1 MMLHAAAGEP
11 GLSLLFIAYGASIMT
26 SLLTN
31 VASIAALSTLRSISS
46 QLDATQAKISSGLR
60 VETASDNAA
69 YWSIA
74 TTMRSDN
81 DSLAA
86 VHDALGL
93 GSAKVD
99 AAYAGMEAAV
109 DVVKEIKAKL
119 VTATEDGVDRT
130 KIQDEI
136 SQLQD
141 QLVGIADAASFSGQ
155 NWLKADIS
163 AAGGSL
169 DRTVAGAFVRAAGGN
184 VSITRIAYR
193 LDATS
198 VLFDEGGD
206 TGILD
211 STTTISGPSVSLDL
225 NVAGV
230 TASHSVAAFTTDQVI
245 AAGGGTTAFDGRYG
259 FDGTD
264 SYVKVA
270 DDIWVRAVDQ
280 TTVAGQ
286 EVAFKDSS
294 GNLWAVDLTSVT
306 ASQTASVVTFSIGN
320 TTTADQLDG
329 LVRMV
334 DDALALMTDA
344 GSNLGSI
351 SMRLDL
357 QEAFVSK
364 LTDSIDSGVG
374 KLVDAD
380 MNEEST
386 RLKALQ
392 TQRQLAIQ
400 ALSIANSNPES
411 LLTLFR

>member
-1 MMLHAAAGEP
+1 
-11 GLSLLFIAYGASIMT
+11 MT

-31 VASIAALSTLRSISS
+31 VASIAALSTLRSINS

-74 TTMRSDN
+74 TTMRSD
-81 DSLAA
+81 DSSLAA

-99 AAYAGMEAAV
+99 AAYAGMDAAV

-119 VTATEDGVDRT
+119 VMATEDGVDRT

-155 NWLKADIS
+155 NWLKADIT

-169 DRTVAGAFVRAAGGN
+169 DRTVASSFVRDAGGN
-184 VSITRIAYR
+184 VSITRITYT
-193 LDATS
+193 LDSTT
-198 VLFDEGGD
+198 VLIDEGGD
-206 TGILD
+206 AGILD
-211 STTTISGPSVSLDL
+211 STTTITGPAVSVDI

-230 TASHSVAAFTTDQVI
+230 TASYSVASFTTDQVI
-245 AAGGGTTAFDGRYG
+245 AAGGGTTTFDGRYG

-264 SYVKVA
+264 SYVQVA
-270 DDIWVRAVDQ
+270 DDTWVRAVDQ
-280 TTVAGQ
+280 TTVPDQ
-286 EVAFKDSS
+286 EVAFEDSGS
-294 GNLWAVDLTSVT
+294 GLWAIDVTSVA
-306 ASQTASVVTFSIGN
+306 ASQTASVVAFTIDNS
-320 TTTADQLDG
+320 TTSDALDG
-329 LVRMV
+329 LVQMV
-334 DDALALMTDA
+334 DDALSLMTDA
-344 GSNLGSI
+344 AANLGSI
-351 SMRLDL
+351 SMRIDL
-357 QEAFVSK
+357 QTEFVSK
-364 LTDSIDSGVG
+364 LSDSIDSGIG
-374 KLVDAD
+374 RLVDAD
-380 MNEEST
+380 MNTESA

-392 TQRQLAIQ
+392 TQRQLATQ
-400 ALSIANSNPES
+400 ALSVANSSPEV